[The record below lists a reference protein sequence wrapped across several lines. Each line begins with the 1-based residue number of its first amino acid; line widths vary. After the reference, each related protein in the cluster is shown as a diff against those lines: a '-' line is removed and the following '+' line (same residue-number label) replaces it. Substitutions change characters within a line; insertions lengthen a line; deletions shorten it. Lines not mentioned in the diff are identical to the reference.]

1 MSPLGFAEI
10 SAVQGLKC
18 SLSAA
23 INQANHHPTMHSLNP
38 VKWIFHMLLGVSAV
52 TSLPAATYYVSTS
65 GNDANTPAQAQNI
78 ATPWRTIHKAAQ
90 TMVAGDI
97 CNIRGGTYRETAT
110 VANNGTSIS
119 PITFQAYGTE
129 VVTISGADAVT
140 AAWTLESANVWYVPM
155 SGILHEMWTGV
166 PGTAVSSIPV
176 TSAPSSIASLT
187 SMEIP
192 QNTGDNYGTR
202 LSGVFTAPQAGAYT
216 FWIASDDASQL
227 WLSTNGL
234 AANKSLI
241 ASVSGYTGY
250 RVWTTYT
257 TQKSVAVTLALG
269 QKVYIEALQKEGTG
283 GDHLSVGWSRP
294 GQSTAAPSEI
304 MPGSV
309 FNTLGDGNQ
318 IFQSA
323 VMKPEARWPNAGPT
337 YPWQNSQLAHPTYNE
352 LGDWS
357 YVNSAFY
364 TNTHDF
370 GGTVG
375 VQYVSS
381 FVDAQL
387 PTRANGYWNGA
398 RVHSMSGDGWVMRT
412 PSVISYTDSTK
423 TIVTD
428 DTQVSST
435 GAYTIKG
442 GNEFYLTGKKSELDS
457 AGEWFHDAS
466 ASRLYFYSVAAP
478 TNVEM
483 KKRSYGMNL
492 SGRSFI
498 KLTNLDFFAC
508 TVQTSGAPTQTVDC
522 TFDGLYIK
530 YPAYNRM
537 PGGLD
542 GLALGPRCVLR
553 NSEVAFASSSLIL
566 VRGNDVR
573 IINNY
578 LHDMCYHPTFAEGI
592 RGSDYGGDLNATNR
606 LLISHNTF
614 HGAGRGI
621 IGYPGRSS
629 IIQYNDLYDGM
640 KMATDGALMYWAKD
654 GANGTIRYNRIHDSH
669 GAVGHSGAG
678 LRGIYWD
685 NQNSGWIAHHNV
697 IWNLTG
703 YAMQINAPASCDMIF
718 NNTFWN
724 CSSGSIL
731 NSFWGDGPTGINI
744 FNNILNAYPTGA
756 MAQWN
761 LSDIRYN
768 DYAPSS
774 GWFSNAAAGNFALTA
789 SATSAINRGT
799 PIPGVTDV
807 SPGSSVGVPDLG
819 AMESGG
825 IDWTSQTGYHA
836 TPPSPDPAYAAPS
849 VPYGNKVVDGGFESG
864 NLSPNWTKSAGSNFG
879 LIISN
884 AWVDKRLHSSY
895 YGLQFGGRADGLPS
909 ELSQVV
915 TGLLAN
921 KRYSFFA
928 TVQKTDPGAVVKVG
942 VRTYGY
948 ADVEVIV
955 PTTGTWGLNSPTAVP
970 TIIEVPFI
978 TGVSSTSATVYV
990 KVTRASGSLL
1000 VSATNPANPAHPTTN
1015 PPTLVTTAP
1024 TAVNISNYNSSTLVD
1039 PLYPATGVY
1048 VDDLFVQ
1055 QFSHPDADPVCPM
1068 PAFALPFNETSGG
1081 TTAYDSTTNGRNGTI
1096 TGGATW
1102 TAGVAGNALSFDSVD
1117 DQVSV
1122 AAPSIPATPFG
1133 SFTVC
1138 TWVKF
1143 DGTSTKQY
1151 SSLLR
1156 SSSSDWAQPGWII
1169 KVGRT
1174 APATDF
1180 WMTFYMWKS
1189 TTETI
1194 GSSLGTVAPGQ
1205 WIHLATAV
1213 DRDPTTGTGTIKSYV
1228 NGAVIS
1234 TVAIPAGFTGVNTGL
1249 ATRVGAP
1256 DFKGQL
1262 DDSRVYASALTSA
1275 QIMAIKNADLTRD
1288 LHFELDDAAG
1298 SAKAWDATGKGK
1310 NGVLTNMNTATAW
1323 TGETLT
1329 FDGVNDSV
1337 VAPSSIPTTVYAS
1350 FSVAGWVNFDG
1361 TSTAQYTSL
1370 ARSST
1375 TDWGQHGWILKAGR
1389 TAPATNF
1396 WVSFYMWDS
1405 TPPVPPALPPGASAS
1420 CGTIAPGTW
1429 AHVATV
1435 VDRNPTTGAGTVKGY
1450 LNGALI
1456 GTGTLPAGMAGVNTG
1471 INTRIGAPDFK
1482 GQLDDMRTYNR
1493 ALQSSEILDLVHPQD
1508 GPPY

>member
-10 SAVQGLKC
+10 SAVQGLKR

-23 INQANHHPTMHSLNP
+23 INQANQHPTMHSLNP
-38 VKWIFHMLLGVSAV
+38 VKWIFHILLGVSAV

-155 SGILHEMWTGV
+155 SG
-166 PGTAVSSIPV
+166 S
-176 TSAPSSIASLT
+176 
-187 SMEIP
+187 
-192 QNTGDNYGTR
+192 
-202 LSGVFTAPQAGAYT
+202 
-216 FWIASDDASQL
+216 
-227 WLSTNGL
+227 
-234 AANKSLI
+234 
-241 ASVSGYTGY
+241 
-250 RVWTTYT
+250 
-257 TQKSVAVTLALG
+257 
-269 QKVYIEALQKEGTG
+269 
-283 GDHLSVGWSRP
+283 
-294 GQSTAAPSEI
+294 
-304 MPGSV
+304 
-309 FNTLGDGNQ
+309 LGDSNQ
-318 IFQSA
+318 VFQGS
-323 VMKPEARWPNAGPT
+323 VMKPEARWPNAGAT
-337 YPWQNSQLAHPTYNE
+337 FPWQNSQLAHPTYNE

-357 YVNSAFY
+357 YVNSASY
-364 TNTHDF
+364 T
-370 GGTVG
+370 TVA
-375 VQYVSS
+375 S

-387 PTRANGYWNGA
+387 PARANGYWNGA
-398 RVHSMSGDGWVMRT
+398 RVHAMSGDGWVMRT
-412 PSVISYTDSTK
+412 PLVTSYTDSTK

-428 DTQVSST
+428 DTQVSPT
-435 GAYTIKG
+435 GAYTLKA
-442 GNEFYLTGKKSELDS
+442 GNEFYLSGKKGELDS
-457 AGEWFHDAS
+457 AGEWFYDS
-466 ASRLYFYSVAAP
+466 TTSRLYFYSATAP
-478 TNVEM
+478 TGVEM
-483 KKRSYGMNL
+483 KKRYYGMNL
-492 SGRSFI
+492 SSRSFI
-498 KLTNLDFFAC
+498 KLINLDFFAC
-508 TVQTSGAPTQTVDC
+508 TVQTSGAPTQTADC
-522 TFDGLYIK
+522 TFDGLYMK
-530 YPAYNRM
+530 YLAHNRL

-542 GLALGPRCVLR
+542 GLVIGPRCVLR
-553 NSEVAFASSSLIL
+553 NSELAFTSSSIL
-566 VRGNDVR
+566 LAGGNDVR
-573 IINNY
+573 VINNY
-578 LHDMCYHPTFAEGI
+578 IHDMCYHPTFAEGV
-592 RGSDYGGDLNATNR
+592 RGTDYGADLNATNR
-606 LLISHNTF
+606 LLISHNTL
-614 HGAGRGI
+614 HSAGRGI
-621 IGYPGRSS
+621 IGYPGRSTL
-629 IIQYNDLYDGM
+629 IQYNDLYDGM
-640 KMATDGALMYWAKD
+640 KLATDGALMYWAKD
-654 GANGTIRYNRIHDSH
+654 GGNGTIRYNRIHDSQ
-669 GAVGHSGAG
+669 GAVGHSGSG

-703 YAMQINAPASCDMIF
+703 FAMQVNAPASCDMIF

-761 LSDIRYN
+761 LSDIRFN
-768 DYAPSS
+768 DYAPAS
-774 GWFSNAAAGNFALTA
+774 GWFVNAAAGNLALTA
-789 SATSAINRGT
+789 SATAAINRGT

-807 SPGSSVGVPDLG
+807 APGISVGVPDLG
-819 AMESGG
+819 AIESGG
-825 IDWTSQTGYHA
+825 TDWTSQAGYHA
-836 TPPSPDPAYAAPS
+836 TPPSPDPVYATPS
-849 VPYGNKVVDGGFESG
+849 MPYGNKVADGGFESG
-864 NLSPNWTKSAGSNFG
+864 NLSPNWTKSVGSNFG
-879 LIISN
+879 LIRSS
-884 AWVDKRLHSSY
+884 AWHDKHLHSSFF
-895 YGLQFGGRADGLPS
+895 GLQFGGRADGLPS

-915 TGLLAN
+915 SGLQGN

-942 VRTYGY
+942 VRAHGY
-948 ADVEVIV
+948 ADVEITV
-955 PTTGTWGLNSPTAVP
+955 PTTDTWRLNSPTAVP

-990 KVTRASGSLL
+990 KVTRASSAQV
-1000 VSATNPANPAHPTTN
+1000 VSAAS
-1015 PPTLVTTAP
+1015 PPTLVTAAP
-1024 TAVNISNYNSSTLVD
+1024 TLVNLSNYNTTALVD
-1039 PLYPATGVY
+1039 PWYPATGVY

-1138 TWVKF
+1138 TWAKF

-1156 SSSSDWAQPGWII
+1156 SSSADWAQPGWII